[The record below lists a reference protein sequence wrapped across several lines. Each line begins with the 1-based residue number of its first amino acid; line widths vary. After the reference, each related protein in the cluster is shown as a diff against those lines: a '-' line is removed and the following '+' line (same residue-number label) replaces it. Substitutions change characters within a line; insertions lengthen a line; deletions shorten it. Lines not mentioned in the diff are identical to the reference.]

1 VPESEAELPVISQQ
15 IAAKVARRMI
25 SGIAEIPST
34 LAITG
39 GDEEAGSS
47 ASQAL
52 VPTHTVIGNELVEFA
67 PLDIDDAA
75 PSGREVKLLASELG
89 DLEEGTAEFE
99 EKALE
104 YERAL
109 TFWCPK

>member
-1 VPESEAELPVISQQ
+1 VAAQQ
-15 IAAKVARRMI
+15 IATKVARRLIHGI
-25 SGIAEIPST
+25 SEIPHL
-34 LAITG
+34 LAMT
-39 GDEEAGSS
+39 AGEHGSGPS

-52 VPTHTVIGNELVEFA
+52 VPTHTVIGNELIKFA

-89 DLEEGTAEFE
+89 DLEEGTTEFD
-99 EKALE
+99 EKALK

-109 TFWCPK
+109 TFWDPK